1 LQCSVRESKDYRQ
14 LSSISATILA
24 GLAAIGMAHMSEA
37 AETSQVEVVSQLL
50 TADQVAEFSREGFL
64 VLDSP
69 QISQAEIHWCRN
81 ILMPLI
87 AGNVGRKEGRLL
99 DISARE
105 DGEGGVTPQLF
116 RPTLYATELS
126 KWSYR
131 NIGLGI
137 AKQLLGPEATLSADT
152 AVFKPSR
159 IGGVTPWHQD
169 EAYNNP
175 QFYQEQITIWMAMFD
190 TTPINGAMAFIPR
203 SHKRGVLRHRLNGGC
218 REANSLECCGEY
230 DRAAAKVCPIRA
242 GGITIHHGCT
252 IHGASRNLSD
262 GPRLG
267 YVLNYKNPPQ
277 ARPEI
282 GTFPWDGQAALKIN
296 HRRKQWLLRGGIFIE
311 ILRFLRSDRDN
322 RRHFIGQVVKRFR
335 RHYPVP
341 RYSSPPQD
349 PPPSKDEQSPRL
361 NPLQ

>member
-1 LQCSVRESKDYRQ
+1 MQ
-14 LSSISATILA
+14 
-24 GLAAIGMAHMSEA
+24 EA
-37 AETSQVEVVSQLL
+37 AESRPVEVVSHQL
-50 TADQVAEFSREGFL
+50 TEDQVAEFSREGFL
-64 VLDSP
+64 ALDSP

-81 ILMPLI
+81 ILMPLLARNI
-87 AGNVGRKEGRLL
+87 GQKEGRLF

-105 DGEGGVTPQLF
+105 DGNEGVTPQLF
-116 RPTLYATELS
+116 RPSLYARELS

-131 NIGLGI
+131 HMGLAI
-137 AKQLLGPEATLSADT
+137 AKQLLGPEATLSADN
-152 AVFKPSR
+152 AVFKPSH

-175 QFYQEQITIWMAMFD
+175 QFYQEQITIWIALFD

-203 SHKRGVLRHRLNGGC
+203 SHELGVLRHRLNGDC
-218 REANSLECCGEY
+218 KEANSLECCGDF

-277 ARPEI
+277 ARPEL
-282 GTFPWDGQAALKIN
+282 GTFAWNDRVAVQIHHK
-296 HRRKQWLLRGGIFIE
+296 RKLWLRRGGIFIE
-311 ILRFLRSDRDN
+311 MLRFFRSDRDN
-322 RRHFIGQVVKRFR
+322 RRHFLRQVIKRFT
-335 RHYPVP
+335 RHHDV
-341 RYSSPPQD
+341 
-349 PPPSKDEQSPRL
+349 
-361 NPLQ
+361 

>member
-1 LQCSVRESKDYRQ
+1 
-14 LSSISATILA
+14 
-24 GLAAIGMAHMSEA
+24 MAQMREA
-37 AETSQVEVVSQLL
+37 AESRPLEVVSPLL
-50 TADQVAEFSREGFL
+50 TADQVAEFFREGYL
-64 VLDSP
+64 ALDSP
-69 QISQAEIHWCRN
+69 QISQADIHWCRN
-81 ILMPLI
+81 ILMSLMARNI
-87 AGNVGRKEGRLL
+87 GLKEGRLI

-105 DGEGGVTPQLF
+105 DGDEGVTPQLF

-131 NIGLGI
+131 NIGLAI
-137 AKQLLGPEATLSADT
+137 AKQLLGPRATLSADT

-159 IGGVTPWHQD
+159 VGGVTPWHQD

-175 QFYQEQITIWMAMFD
+175 QFYQEQITIWIAMFD

-203 SHKRGVLRHRLNGGC
+203 SHKLGVLRHRLNGGC
-218 REANSLECCGEY
+218 RQANSLECCGEF
-230 DRAAAKVCPIRA
+230 DRATAKVCPIHA

-277 ARPEI
+277 ARPEL
-282 GTFPWDGQAALKIN
+282 GTFSWNGRAALQIN
-296 HRRKQWLLRGGIFIE
+296 HTRKLWLLRGGIFIE
-311 ILRFLRSDRDN
+311 ALRYFRSDPDN

-335 RHYPVP
+335 QHYHV
-341 RYSSPPQD
+341 
-349 PPPSKDEQSPRL
+349 
-361 NPLQ
+361 